1 MVEIDE
7 KDMVTE
13 IQIMKGKV
21 EKDLK
26 SLVTNL
32 LELILIKR
40 ISIIMKNLVE
50 QVLAL
55 LNQLKSKPKN

>member
-1 MVEIDE
+1 MVEIYE

-21 EKDLK
+21 EKNLK

>member
-7 KDMVTE
+7 KDRLTE

-21 EKDLK
+21 EKNLK

-32 LELILIKR
+32 LELILIKQ

-50 QVLAL
+50 
-55 LNQLKSKPKN
+55 

>member
-7 KDMVTE
+7 KDVVTE

-21 EKDLK
+21 EKSLK

-32 LELILIKR
+32 LELILIKQ

-50 QVLAL
+50 
-55 LNQLKSKPKN
+55 

>member
-1 MVEIDE
+1 MVEIAE

-13 IQIMKGKV
+13 IQILKGKV
-21 EKDLK
+21 EKNLK

>member
-7 KDMVTE
+7 KDRLTE

-21 EKDLK
+21 EKNLK

-32 LELILIKR
+32 LELILIKQ
-40 ISIIMKNLVE
+40 ISVIMKNLVE
-50 QVLAL
+50 
-55 LNQLKSKPKN
+55 

>member
-1 MVEIDE
+1 MVEIYE

-21 EKDLK
+21 EKNMK

>member
-1 MVEIDE
+1 MVGIYE

-21 EKDLK
+21 EKNLK

-32 LELILIKR
+32 LELILIKQ

-50 QVLAL
+50 
-55 LNQLKSKPKN
+55 

>member
-7 KDMVTE
+7 KDVVTE

-21 EKDLK
+21 EKNLK

-32 LELILIKR
+32 LELILIKQ

-50 QVLAL
+50 
-55 LNQLKSKPKN
+55 

>member
-21 EKDLK
+21 EKNLK

-32 LELILIKR
+32 LELILIKQ

>member
-1 MVEIDE
+1 MVEIYE

-21 EKDLK
+21 EKNLK

-32 LELILIKR
+32 LELILIKQ

-50 QVLAL
+50 
-55 LNQLKSKPKN
+55 

>member
-21 EKDLK
+21 EKNLK

>member
-1 MVEIDE
+1 MVEIYE

-21 EKDLK
+21 EKNLK

-32 LELILIKR
+32 LELILIKQ

>member
-21 EKDLK
+21 EKNLK

-55 LNQLKSKPKN
+55 LNRLKSKPKN

>member
-21 EKDLK
+21 EKNLK

-55 LNQLKSKPKN
+55 LNQLKCKPKN

>member
-13 IQIMKGKV
+13 IQIMKGKD
-21 EKDLK
+21 EKNLK

-32 LELILIKR
+32 LELILIKQ
-40 ISIIMKNLVE
+40 ISVIMKNLVE
-50 QVLAL
+50 
-55 LNQLKSKPKN
+55 

>member
-13 IQIMKGKV
+13 IQILKGKV
-21 EKDLK
+21 EKNLK

>member
-13 IQIMKGKV
+13 IQILKGKV
-21 EKDLK
+21 EKNLK
-26 SLVTNL
+26 SLVTNI
-32 LELILIKR
+32 LELILIKQ

-50 QVLAL
+50 
-55 LNQLKSKPKN
+55 

>member
-7 KDMVTE
+7 KEMVTE

-21 EKDLK
+21 EKNLK

-32 LELILIKR
+32 LELILIKQ
-40 ISIIMKNLVE
+40 ISIVMKNLVE
-50 QVLAL
+50 
-55 LNQLKSKPKN
+55 

>member
-1 MVEIDE
+1 MVEIYE

-13 IQIMKGKV
+13 IQIMKEKV
-21 EKDLK
+21 EKNLK

-32 LELILIKR
+32 LELILIKQ

-50 QVLAL
+50 
-55 LNQLKSKPKN
+55 

>member
-13 IQIMKGKV
+13 IQILKGKV
-21 EKDLK
+21 EKNLK

-32 LELILIKR
+32 LELILIKQ

-50 QVLAL
+50 
-55 LNQLKSKPKN
+55 

>member
-13 IQIMKGKV
+13 IQIMKGKD
-21 EKDLK
+21 EKNLK

-32 LELILIKR
+32 LELILIKQ

-50 QVLAL
+50 
-55 LNQLKSKPKN
+55 

>member
-21 EKDLK
+21 EKNLK

-32 LELILIKR
+32 LELILIKQ

-50 QVLAL
+50 
-55 LNQLKSKPKN
+55 